1 MREDLVSNDEQQR
14 KRCYKPDNKNI
25 IITKSEKEKRKGC
38 NDENLLRKR
47 DVKNVKILHHY
58 TNLQIT

>member
-1 MREDLVSNDEQQR
+1 MMNNKEKGV
-14 KRCYKPDNKNI
+14 YKPDNKNI
-25 IITKSEKEKRKGC
+25 IITKSEKETRKGC

-47 DVKNVKILHHY
+47 EEKNVKILHHY